1 MCESRRLL
9 SFIVVLC
16 GVSASLWPPLWAPLS
31 AQEQLRDP
39 TRPNFARPVEP
50 AAARPV
56 FEVTAIFISDRRRV
70 AVVNGQ
76 LVAEG
81 GSVDG
86 ATVTEVLPGSLRI
99 QHLGREMTVRLMETT
114 VHQQPESE
122 N

>member
-16 GVSASLWPPLWAPLS
+16 GASAPLCAPLW

-39 TRPNFARPVEP
+39 TRPNSARPVEP
-50 AAARPV
+50 TTVRQN
-56 FEVTAIFISDRRRV
+56 FEVTAIFISDQRRV
-70 AVVNGQ
+70 AVLNGK
-76 LVAEG
+76 LVAQG

-86 ATVTEVLPGSLRI
+86 ATVTEVLPNSLRI
-99 QHLGREMTVRLMETT
+99 QHLDREITVRLVDTT
-114 VHQQPESE
+114 VHQQQESE